1 MKPGRFEE
9 SAKAVKSHTGAL
21 VGEDLHYDAIFRR
34 AGVVRV
40 EDTRDLF
47 NGAAI
52 LDIAKLPQGPSV
64 AIITNGGGPGALAID
79 KLISQGG
86 NLAVLSEDTMVA
98 LNGILPPNW
107 SKSNPIDIREDADIQ
122 RYITAIEIAIRDPAV
137 NGVIVIFTPQGKAD
151 AIDVAQAVIEKAS
164 KTGKPVLT
172 AWIGADTVADAR
184 QLFYENKVPAFE
196 FAEDA
201 IKTYVY
207 LWQYSLNLEML
218 YQTPEESPLAGA
230 SRNHLTTIVRKAAR
244 DEQDQLS
251 QEDVARFLSTYRIP
265 AITSHLA
272 GNADEAAGIA
282 RRLGFPLVLKVASS
296 DIVHKAD
303 TGGVI
308 SGINSEEEVRTAF
321 QEILENVKRNQP
333 EARINGMN
341 VQKMVKKYDYELI
354 IGAKKDDTCGPV
366 IMFGLGGR
374 DAEFARD
381 FAVGLPPL
389 NQILALRILEQTR
402 IYKALSEGYRN
413 RPPVNIRQL
422 TDILVRVSDLVVDF
436 PEISELDINPLAVGG
451 DSAIALDARII
462 LDLKAV
468 TSRIPDH
475 GHLIIS
481 PYPTHYITPW
491 QTDDGRNV
499 LLRPIKPEDE
509 VLERTAMGRL
519 SEESLR
525 FRFFKIP
532 HRITHEMLTRFC
544 NIDYDREMTI
554 IAEYNDKGEKRSVGN
569 SRLLTQG
576 DGETGEFAVLVAD
589 DFHSVGL
596 GLKLMDMIIGI
607 GREKGL
613 KTIYGIAL
621 SENTGMINLA
631 KRLGFTVQKYSEDEV
646 KFTLEL

>member
-1 MKPGRFEE
+1 MDGSTRLTT
-9 SAKAVKSHTGAL
+9 TGAT
-21 VGEDLHYDAIFRR
+21 
-34 AGVVRV
+34 AGG
-40 EDTRDLF
+40 TM
-47 NGAAI
+47 A
-52 LDIAKLPQGPSV
+52 S
-64 AIITNGGGPGALAID
+64 
-79 KLISQGG
+79 
-86 NLAVLSEDTMVA
+86 LS
-98 LNGILPPNW
+98 
-107 SKSNPIDIREDADIQ
+107 
-122 RYITAIEIAIRDPAV
+122 
-137 NGVIVIFTPQGKAD
+137 GVWGSSGS
-151 AIDVAQAVIEKAS
+151 DV
-164 KTGKPVLT
+164 
-172 AWIGADTVADAR
+172 
-184 QLFYENKVPAFE
+184 F
-196 FAEDA
+196 
-201 IKTYVY
+201 
-207 LWQYSLNLEML
+207 
-218 YQTPEESPLAGA
+218 
-230 SRNHLTTIVRKAAR
+230 
-244 DEQDQLS
+244 
-251 QEDVARFLSTYRIP
+251 
-265 AITSHLA
+265 
-272 GNADEAAGIA
+272 
-282 RRLGFPLVLKVASS
+282 
-296 DIVHKAD
+296 
-303 TGGVI
+303 
-308 SGINSEEEVRTAF
+308 
-321 QEILENVKRNQP
+321 
-333 EARINGMN
+333 
-341 VQKMVKKYDYELI
+341 
-354 IGAKKDDTCGPV
+354 
-366 IMFGLGGR
+366 
-374 DAEFARD
+374 
-381 FAVGLPPL
+381 
-389 NQILALRILEQTR
+389 
-402 IYKALSEGYRN
+402 
-413 RPPVNIRQL
+413 
-422 TDILVRVSDLVVDF
+422 
-436 PEISELDINPLAVGG
+436 AVGG